1 MIFKL
6 YCFYMRKVLKILTEN
21 IEEPGKII
29 WLQKWFCML
38 LLIASGDNIQ
48 NSLEDAYVIYI
59 DA

>member
-1 MIFKL
+1 
-6 YCFYMRKVLKILTEN
+6 MRKVLKILTEN

-29 WLQKWFCML
+29 WLQKQFCML